1 MKLLAVL
8 VSYGDEQLNYLAK
21 VVSELKQ
28 IKKYQVTIIVQ
39 SNIDIDIKGIDQVNV
54 LTLEDYQLLY
64 RKVRLIITA

>member
-39 SNIDIDIKGIDQVNV
+39 SNIDIDIKGLIF
-54 LTLEDYQLLY
+54 LTW
-64 RKVRLIITA
+64 